1 MCTKRD
7 GSLVSTPLVTQNRT
21 RRGATPHAW
30 GVGVASRVAGPSRKL
45 VLAWGVRYSRRNNAG
60 CAGVRPAAPDMPP
73 PDRCI
78 VRPSKTCS
86 HTARRHGG
94 CCLVPSRSKECSE
107 LGNLSEIFLVL
118 PRRHAFARCY
128 PFVGGPR
135 SVGVPA
141 LCGLRS
147 QVEAQVDVLCGGE
160 GLPLQRLA
168 SAAIVVTLTAC

>member
-1 MCTKRD
+1 M
-7 GSLVSTPLVTQNRT
+7 VSTPLVTQNRT

-30 GVGVASRVAGPSRKL
+30 GWRRAWQGRLASWYSHGACGTPDATTPGVQGSARPHPTCRHPIAASC
-45 VLAWGVRYSRRNNAG
+45 VRQKR
-60 CAGVRPAAPDMPP
+60 
-73 PDRCI
+73 
-78 VRPSKTCS
+78 CS